1 MSKIPADTLKV
12 ILELRAENGLDA
24 TEEAVYADLA
34 KSKAK
39 WTLEETPRYRRAGR
53 SPLYVS
59 GKYLSSYGTDPATG
73 EKDGKESKKPA
84 AEGGRG
90 GRTGIG
96 NGAPVNVDETAF
108 YKVLHGKGF
117 AVKISQNL
125 LTGELETQIP
135 PAISKLEL
143 QFGAIPGNASGIH
156 ITQTSPQIQIAMP
169 LDKFLELAGIKS

>member
-12 ILELRAENGLDA
+12 ILELRAENGLNA
-24 TEEAVYADLA
+24 TEDAVFADLA

-53 SPLYVS
+53 SPLWVS

-73 EKDGKESKKPA
+73 ETDEGNGKKPKA
-84 AEGGRG
+84 ASTPRAATSVD
-90 GRTGIG
+90 RK
-96 NGAPVNVDETAF
+96 VDETAF

-117 AVKISQNL
+117 QVKISQNL

-143 QFGAIPGNASGIH
+143 QFGAIPGNASAIH
-156 ITQTSPQIQIAMP
+156 ITQTSPQIQVSMS
-169 LDKFLELAGIKS
+169 LDTFLELAGIKA

>member
-1 MSKIPADTLKV
+1 MSKIPADTLKA

-39 WTLEETPRYRRAGR
+39 WTVEETPRYRRAGR

-73 EKDGKESKKPA
+73 EADAGSGKKPKA
-84 AEGGRG
+84 APSARASA
-90 GRTGIG
+90 TV
-96 NGAPVNVDETAF
+96 NGKVDEAAF

-117 AVKISQNL
+117 SVKITQDM
-125 LTGELETQIP
+125 LTGEIQTQIP
-135 PAISKLEL
+135 ASISKLEL
-143 QFGAIPGNASGIH
+143 QFGAIPGNASGVH
-156 ITQTSPQIQIAMP
+156 ITQTSPQIQVAMP
-169 LDKFLELAGIKS
+169 LDKFLELAGIKA

>member
-24 TEEAVYADLA
+24 TEESVYADLA

-73 EKDGKESKKPA
+73 EADGGNGKKPKA
-84 AEGGRG
+84 AS
-90 GRTGIG
+90 T
-96 NGAPVNVDETAF
+96 
-108 YKVLHGKGF
+108 
-117 AVKISQNL
+117 
-125 LTGELETQIP
+125 P
-135 PAISKLEL
+135 PAGVMPRPSNSSSAASSRTSGTRAIS
-143 QFGAIPGNASGIH
+143 APSAC
-156 ITQTSPQIQIAMP
+156 TSRAW
-169 LDKFLELAGIKS
+169 AR

>member
-1 MSKIPADTLKV
+1 MSKIPADTLKA
-12 ILELRAENGLDA
+12 ILDLRAENGLDA

-59 GKYLSSYGTDPATG
+59 GKYLSSYGSDPATG
-73 EKDGKESKKPA
+73 EADVGNGKKPKVASTPRA
-84 AEGGRG
+84 A
-90 GRTGIG
+90 
-96 NGAPVNVDETAF
+96 APVNGKVDETAF

-117 AVKISQNL
+117 PVKISQNL

-143 QFGAIPGNASGIH
+143 QFGAIPGNASGVH
-156 ITQTSPQIQIAMP
+156 ITQTSPQIQVAMP
-169 LDKFLELAGIKS
+169 LDKFLELAGIKA

>member
-1 MSKIPADTLKV
+1 MSKIPADILKL

-73 EKDGKESKKPA
+73 EADGRSGKKALPA
-84 AEGGRG
+84 AAPRAS
-90 GRTGIG
+90 I
-96 NGAPVNVDETAF
+96 PVNSKVDETAF
-108 YKVLHGKGF
+108 YKVLYGKGF
-117 AVKISQNL
+117 NVKISQNL

-143 QFGAIPGNASGIH
+143 QFGAIPANASAIH
-156 ITQTSPQIQIAMP
+156 ITQTSPQIQVAMP
-169 LDKFLELAGIKS
+169 LERFLELAGIKAQAP

>member
-53 SPLYVS
+53 SPLFVS

-73 EKDGKESKKPA
+73 EADGKAKKEPKAKKGTSDSGGWVGNSK
-84 AEGGRG
+84 
-90 GRTGIG
+90 I
-96 NGAPVNVDETAF
+96 DETAF

-117 AVKISQNL
+117 PVKISQNL

-135 PAISKLEL
+135 QSISKLEL
-143 QFGAIPGNASGIH
+143 QFAAIPANASGIH
-156 ITQTSPQIQIAMP
+156 ITQTSPQIQVAMP
-169 LDKFLELAGIKS
+169 LDKFLELAGIKA

>member
-12 ILELRAENGLDA
+12 VLELRSENGLPA

-39 WTLEETPRYRRAGR
+39 WVLEETPRYRQAGR

-59 GKYLSSYGTDPATG
+59 GKYLSAYGTDPATG
-73 EKDGKESKKPA
+73 EADTKTKEKPA
-84 AEGGRG
+84 AKREARASS
-90 GRTGIG
+90 TFVG
-96 NGAPVNVDETAF
+96 NGKAVDETAF

-125 LTGELETQIP
+125 LNGELETQIP

-143 QFGAIPGNASGIH
+143 QFGVIPANASAIH
-156 ITQTSPQIQIAMP
+156 VTQTSPQIQVAMP
-169 LDKFLELAGIKS
+169 LDKFLEIAGIKPV

>member
-24 TEEAVYADLA
+24 TEEAIYADLA

-53 SPLYVS
+53 SPLFLS

-73 EKDGKESKKPA
+73 EADGGNGKKPKA
-84 AEGGRG
+84 ASTPRASAPL
-90 GRTGIG
+90 
-96 NGAPVNVDETAF
+96 NGKVDETAF

-117 AVKISQNL
+117 PVKISQNL

-135 PAISKLEL
+135 ASISKLEL
-143 QFGAIPGNASGIH
+143 QFGTIPGNAKGVY
-156 ITQTSPQIQIAMP
+156 ITQTSPQIQVAMP
-169 LDKFLELAGIKS
+169 LDKFLELAGIKA